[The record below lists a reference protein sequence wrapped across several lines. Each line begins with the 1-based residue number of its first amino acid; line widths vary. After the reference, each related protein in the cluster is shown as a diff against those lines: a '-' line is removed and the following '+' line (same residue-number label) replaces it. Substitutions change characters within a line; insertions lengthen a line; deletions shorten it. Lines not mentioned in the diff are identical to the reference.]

1 MMVTSTQ
8 EILMNQ
14 KKLINNRKTNGIIKW
29 QNVKI
34 QALNGLRLRND
45 QEFIPRVQI
54 KRLSYNITK
63 NTIDK
68 VEPKSVV
75 CK

>member
-34 QALNGLRLRND
+34 QALNELRLRNG
-45 QEFIPRVQI
+45 QEFIQKVQT
-54 KRLSYNITK
+54 KVLS
-63 NTIDK
+63 
-68 VEPKSVV
+68 
-75 CK
+75 